1 MEDNEDSNYFRYI
14 ENEVYHGE
22 KNTEYDSNRNEEPK
36 FVYTHINNSNILA
49 LENNKNFNDNINNFN
64 SINSEHNDK
73 IPFNC
78 YIENLT
84 EGNKYVVDNNLNK
97 NYNYNNQIYEDRF
110 LDNEQ
115 TQNKITLT
123 TYNARNGI
131 QINIRNDTV
140 SRALNQIVKT
150 DDVDIEKKS
159 DMQLL
164 RKKKKRRTKL
174 EIEKEKKNTDKEQK
188 PKNKKGRKKQEDT
201 TNENNNNDCQ
211 RHSKISDDNIM
222 KKINS
227 NFWDYILDWLN
238 NSFLDESGQ
247 MESEIKRK
255 KLKKKLFL
263 KLDPAIITTNLKK
276 SSMTEYLNMKLKDI
290 LSNKISKKY
299 TKKNTDENKQLIE
312 QIYEENYQKY
322 VIFILELKFTDI
334 LNFFNGQDNGENF
347 KQSLMNQNLDITTIE
362 MFLQS
367 FKKVDILLKKIK
379 DKLDHNKEKEENS
392 KDYLQRISILCL
404 NYQTWF
410 NKKFHRSTKKK
421 L

>member
-97 NYNYNNQIYEDRF
+97 NYHYNNQINEDRF

-164 RKKKKRRTKL
+164 RKKKK
-174 EIEKEKKNTDKEQK
+174 
-188 PKNKKGRKKQEDT
+188 
-201 TNENNNNDCQ
+201 
-211 RHSKISDDNIM
+211 
-222 KKINS
+222 
-227 NFWDYILDWLN
+227 
-238 NSFLDESGQ
+238 
-247 MESEIKRK
+247 
-255 KLKKKLFL
+255 
-263 KLDPAIITTNLKK
+263 
-276 SSMTEYLNMKLKDI
+276 
-290 LSNKISKKY
+290 
-299 TKKNTDENKQLIE
+299 
-312 QIYEENYQKY
+312 
-322 VIFILELKFTDI
+322 
-334 LNFFNGQDNGENF
+334 
-347 KQSLMNQNLDITTIE
+347 
-362 MFLQS
+362 
-367 FKKVDILLKKIK
+367 
-379 DKLDHNKEKEENS
+379 
-392 KDYLQRISILCL
+392 
-404 NYQTWF
+404 
-410 NKKFHRSTKKK
+410 
-421 L
+421 